1 MAKTPEG
8 KIKDQIKGVLKT
20 YGLSYQMPVTGGY
33 GTSGYPDF
41 TICLSGLYLAIEAKA
56 DAKKKGPTQLQKL
69 RMAEIRDSGGL
80 TLVVDTYNVHMLEWF
95 IHHAVKS
102 VTEVDTFVE
111 DCINTLIAYAKHY
124 KLWYEELPRHE

>member
-8 KIKDQIKGVLKT
+8 KVKDKIKDILKT

-41 TICLSGLYLAIEAKA
+41 TVCLSGLYLAIEAKA

-80 TLVVDTYNVHMLEWF
+80 TLVIDAHNVDALDGF
-95 IHHAVKS
+95 ICKVQKTIS
-102 VTEVDTFVE
+102 YVDATVE
-111 DCINTLIAYAKHY
+111 NCIITLIANAKHDR
-124 KLWYEELPRHE
+124 LWYEELPHDE